1 MVGVRE
7 IHFKSL
13 GTPARIL
20 PVPMVFARVG
30 LTIGGMGPG
39 FPMGPD
45 QFRSLQFD
53 TTVSENAIHE
63 FGMVPRDIQTLG

>member
-1 MVGVRE
+1 MV
-7 IHFKSL
+7 
-13 GTPARIL
+13 
-20 PVPMVFARVG
+20 
-30 LTIGGMGPG
+30 PG

-63 FGMVPRDIQTLG
+63 FGMVPRDSQTLG

>member
-30 LTIGGMGPG
+30 LTIGGMD
-39 FPMGPD
+39 PD

-53 TTVSENAIHE
+53 TIVSENAIHE